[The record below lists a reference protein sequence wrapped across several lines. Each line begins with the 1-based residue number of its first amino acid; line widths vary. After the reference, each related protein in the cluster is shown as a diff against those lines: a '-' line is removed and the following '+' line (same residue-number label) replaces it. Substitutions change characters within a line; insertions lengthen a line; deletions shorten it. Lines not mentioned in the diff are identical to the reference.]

1 MKLPLARSV
10 LALLAFVAI
19 GIAASNMARPLANPD
34 EGRYSEIAREMAE
47 SGDWVTPRL
56 NGIKYFEKPPLQ
68 YWATAAALKVF
79 GTNELAAR
87 LYVLACGLA
96 TILVIGFTAWR
107 LWNPDVALA
116 AMLAL

>member
-1 MKLPLARSV
+1 MTFPIARGV
-10 LALLAFVAI
+10 LVALALLAFAI
-19 GIAASNMARPLANPD
+19 ALSNMQRRLANPD

-68 YWATAAALKVF
+68 YWATAAALEVF

-107 LWNPDVALA
+107 LWNSDVA
-116 AMLAL
+116 